1 MGTWRPAFPATAK
14 GSHLCALHHCRWCWD
29 GRLDH
34 DIYLIS
40 QGVGKQKIRS
50 TSPQKCFWMP
60 GSYKIWSTL
69 WVVYVS
75 RGKITHRSPNMDY
88 EMLKPFQGAP
98 STAPTGLCIIY
109 HPPLELMKQIRWNQQ
124 LFCLVAS
131 KVNHLQQAD
140 DSHAKYQ
147 YLLVAFKVSFRG
159 FPGSTSTSLR
169 ISG

>member
-1 MGTWRPAFPATAK
+1 MGTYAAQHFQRLPQVRISVPFITADDA
-14 GSHLCALHHCRWCWD
+14 GTAVGIMTYIW
-29 GRLDH
+29 
-34 DIYLIS
+34 YLKDL
-40 QGVGKQKIRS
+40 GKQKIS
-50 TSPQKCFWMP
+50 TSPQKCIWMP

-69 WVVYVS
+69 WIKMDVS

-98 STAPTGLCIIY
+98 STAPGLCIIY
-109 HPPLELMKQIRWNQQ
+109 HPPLELMKRIRWNQQ
-124 LFCLVAS
+124 LFCLVAW

-147 YLLVAFKVSFRG
+147 YLLVACKVSFRG